1 MTPVWMAAAVYEAEP
16 CARSFRE
23 DLEAHLQNGYVFST
37 PTAFVMGRP
46 VDSGADPAAIVDPLH
61 GFDPEDCDAWLVYL
75 AAGSIADVLRQEP
88 FPLTFYLWERKNVLR
103 RFHAKTVKRLC
114 SHFALS
120 RPSFSGRVT
129 HPQNLH
135 QPD

>member
-46 VDSGADPAAIVDPLH
+46 VDSGADPAQIVDPWH
-61 GFDPEDCDAWLVYL
+61 GFDLPQCDAWLVYL
-75 AAGSIADVLRQEP
+75 AAGNIADVIRQEP
-88 FPLTFYLWERKNVLR
+88 FQLTFFMWERKNVLR

-114 SHFALS
+114 SQFSLS
-120 RPSFSGRVT
+120 RPSFCGRHT
-129 HPQNLH
+129 APLNLH

>member
-46 VDSGADPAAIVDPLH
+46 VDSGADPAQIVDPWH
-61 GFDPEDCDAWLVYL
+61 GFNPAECDAWLVYL
-75 AAGSIADVLRQEP
+75 AAGNIADVLRQEP
-88 FPLTFYLWERKNVLR
+88 FQLTFFMWERKNVLR

-114 SHFALS
+114 SQFSLS
-120 RPSFSGRVT
+120 RPSFCGRHT
-129 HPQNLH
+129 AHPNSHL
-135 QPD
+135 PD

>member
-1 MTPVWMAAAVYEAEP
+1 MTPVWMAAAVYESEP

-46 VDSGADPAAIVDPLH
+46 VDSGADPAQIVDPWH
-61 GFDPEDCDAWLVYL
+61 GFDPAQCDAWLVYL
-75 AAGSIADVLRQEP
+75 AAGNIADVLRQEP
-88 FPLTFYLWERKNVLR
+88 FALTFYLWERKNVLR

-129 HPQNLH
+129 HPQNSHL
-135 QPD
+135 QD

>member
-23 DLEAHLQNGYVFST
+23 DLEAHLQNGYVIST

-46 VDSGADPAAIVDPLH
+46 VDSGADPAQIVDPWH
-61 GFDPEDCDAWLVYL
+61 EFDPEECDAWLVYL
-75 AAGSIADVLRQEP
+75 AAGNIADVLRQEP
-88 FPLTFYLWERKNVLR
+88 FPLTFFMWERKNVLR

-120 RPSFSGRVT
+120 QPSFSGRHT
-129 HPQNLH
+129 APLNLH
-135 QPD
+135 LQD